1 MDLLSQLV
9 PEGTTL
15 WGAIWPALAI
25 ALLRIGDVTLN
36 VFKTVFMVSG
46 RRVLASLFHAIEAG
60 VWLSAAGIV
69 FADMTPLRAFGFIV
83 GVAAGTY
90 LGMIIIQKLRMGMVT
105 VRVYADA
112 TRELDIGVRL
122 AKAIHDAGYGATT
135 FDGEG
140 YRGPVQMVLS
150 TVRRKDAEMVMDVV
164 RSIDSE
170 VFVAIDNAPQ
180 PAGQTAGR
188 V

>member
-1 MDLLSQLV
+1 MDLLSELV
-9 PEGTTL
+9 PPGTSL
-15 WGAIWPALAI
+15 WDALWPALVI

-46 RRVLASLFHAIEAG
+46 RRVLASLFHAVEAG

-69 FADMTPLRAFGFIV
+69 FADMTPLRALGFVV

-105 VRVYADA
+105 VRVYVDA
-112 TRELDIGVRL
+112 TADLGVGVTL
-122 AKAIHDAGYGATT
+122 ARAIHEAGYGATT

-140 YRGPVQMVLS
+140 YHGPVQMILS
-150 TVRRKDAEMVMDVV
+150 TVRRRDAERVVDVV
-164 RSIDSE
+164 RQIDDT
-170 VFVAIDNAPQ
+170 VFVAFDNAPQ
-180 PAGQTAGR
+180 STGQSSAR